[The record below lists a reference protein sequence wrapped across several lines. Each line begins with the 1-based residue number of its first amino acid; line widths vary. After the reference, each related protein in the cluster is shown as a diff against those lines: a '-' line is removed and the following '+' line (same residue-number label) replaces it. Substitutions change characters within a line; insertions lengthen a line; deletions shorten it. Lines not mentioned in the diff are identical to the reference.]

1 MPSAIGKAKPGRGK
15 SERTNKHKTSITA
28 QISSIIS
35 NADII
40 LEVLDS
46 RFIAKMRN
54 PEMEKRVIAMGKAI
68 VYIFSKSDLV
78 DVKKTRAITES
89 SGMKPSIF
97 FSTKDRKSGA
107 RLKDMIKT
115 LASRIER
122 EKPDVNVGIIG
133 YPNSG
138 KSSMINLLAGRVVSR
153 TSPEA
158 GYTKGLQKIRLAE
171 GLYLID
177 TPGIIPDF
185 EKTSGNP
192 DARIKQAYLGSITW
206 DRTKNPEMVIAK
218 IDEEFPGLIEKHY
231 EISANGD
238 TEEIIEKLGRR
249 LNYLKKGNK
258 VDEQRTAKK
267 IIKDWQEGKIRID
280 K

>member
-1 MPSAIGKAKPGRGK
+1 MPSTIGKAKLGRGK

-54 PEMEKRVIAMGKAI
+54 PEMEKRAMVMGKTI

-78 DVKKTRAITES
+78 DIKKVRAITES

-115 LASRIER
+115 LASRIE
-122 EKPDVNVGIIG
+122 KPDVNVGIIG

-138 KSSMINLLAGRVVSR
+138 KSSMINLLAGRGVSR

-192 DARIKQAYLGSITW
+192 DARIKQAYLGSVTW

-218 IDEEFPGLIEKHY
+218 IDEEFPGLIESHY
-231 EISANGD
+231 GINVGGD

-249 LNYLKKGNK
+249 LNYLKK
-258 VDEQRTAKK
+258 
-267 IIKDWQEGKIRID
+267 
-280 K
+280 